1 MKKTVRLMAAV
12 FAGCAILTSCVSSAE
27 FDKLKQRVD
36 SMESQLVQQG
46 LIKADVTKREKTP
59 NPNKKQK
66 EDEYEVVDFYKIFR
80 NIEENKDKKFQFEGT
95 IIRNLEYSSSVEKVV
110 ELMLDGGNAGD
121 SLRINGTYVM
131 GDLPESLL
139 PNDWIT
145 VYGTLTNAVAI
156 QNTSTYWVDM
166 TLDYIQYNGQIYN
179 VSSPAN

>member
-1 MKKTVRLMAAV
+1 MKKKLMLV
-12 FAGCAILTSCVSSAE
+12 GLVGCMVLSSCVSTS
-27 FDKLKQRVD
+27 DYNRLKERVD

-46 LIKADVTKREKTP
+46 LIKADVTKKEKIP

-95 IIRNLEYSSSVEKVV
+95 IIRDLDYSSSAEKVV
-110 ELMLDGGNAGD
+110 ELALDGGNAGD
-121 SLRINGTYVM
+121 SLRIKGIYVM

-145 VYGTLTNAVAI
+145 VYGTLTKAVAI
-156 QNTSTYWVDM
+156 QNTSTYWADM
-166 TLDYIQYNGQIYN
+166 TLDYIQYNGQIYD
-179 VSSPAN
+179 VSKPGN